1 MSNALYLDCHA
12 GIAGD
17 MLLSALVD
25 LGADPK
31 IIESEL
37 KQLPIDDFAL
47 HFQKK
52 VKQGIN
58 AMTLNIDFH
67 EHHHHRKA
75 SDIFKLIDD
84 SQLSERVKQR
94 SKAIFNTIAHAE
106 AKIHGMTIEDV
117 HFHEVGAM
125 DSIIDIIGGCIAL
138 EQLGIDTLYC
148 SPIPTG
154 NGKINIAHGIYPIP
168 APATAEILKNIPLA
182 EFDVQSELTTPTG
195 AAFAKSLVTQFGP
208 FPSATM
214 QEIGYGAGNKDFDFP
229 NVLRVI
235 QFQDNQQSSHDKVQV
250 IECQIDD
257 MTPEMLGH
265 FMDTSLNHGALD
277 VYYTP
282 ITMKKNRPAIQLTV
296 LCKVNDKETMENL
309 VLIHTSSLGVR
320 SYTVNRHI
328 LTRAFRDVDTP
339 YGQIKVKF
347 ALKNGQILKMKP
359 EFEDIKSISEH
370 KNIPLQQLYNTVM
383 STIDS
388 EYHIGEPLK

>member
-47 HFQKK
+47 HFKKK

-84 SQLSERVKQR
+84 SQLFERVKQR

-195 AAFAKSLVTQFGP
+195 AAFAKSLVAQFGP

-265 FMDTSLNHGALD
+265 FMDKSLNHGALD

-309 VLIHTSSLGVR
+309 VLTHTSSLGVR

-370 KNIPLQQLYNTVM
+370 KNIPLQQVYNTVM

>member
-31 IIESEL
+31 VIESEL
-37 KQLPIDDFAL
+37 KQLPIDNFAL

-265 FMDTSLNHGALD
+265 FMDRSLNHGALD

-309 VLIHTSSLGVR
+309 VLTHTSSLGVR

-347 ALKNGQILKMKP
+347 ALKNGHILKMKP
-359 EFEDIKSISEH
+359 EFEDIKSISGH
-370 KNIPLQQLYNTVM
+370 KNIPLQQVYNTVM

>member
-84 SQLSERVKQR
+84 SRLSERVKQR
-94 SKAIFNTIAHAE
+94 SKAIFYTIAHAE

-229 NVLRVI
+229 NVLRFI

-250 IECQIDD
+250 MECQIDD

-265 FMDTSLNHGALD
+265 FMDKSLNHGALD

-309 VLIHTSSLGVR
+309 VLTHTSSLGIR

-370 KNIPLQQLYNTVM
+370 KNIPLQQVYNTVM

>member
-1 MSNALYLDCHA
+1 
-12 GIAGD
+12 
-17 MLLSALVD
+17 
-25 LGADPK
+25 
-31 IIESEL
+31 
-37 KQLPIDDFAL
+37 
-47 HFQKK
+47 
-52 VKQGIN
+52 
-58 AMTLNIDFH
+58 
-67 EHHHHRKA
+67 
-75 SDIFKLIDD
+75 
-84 SQLSERVKQR
+84 
-94 SKAIFNTIAHAE
+94 
-106 AKIHGMTIEDV
+106 
-117 HFHEVGAM
+117 
-125 DSIIDIIGGCIAL
+125 
-138 EQLGIDTLYC
+138 
-148 SPIPTG
+148 
-154 NGKINIAHGIYPIP
+154 
-168 APATAEILKNIPLA
+168 
-182 EFDVQSELTTPTG
+182 
-195 AAFAKSLVTQFGP
+195 
-208 FPSATM
+208 M

-265 FMDTSLNHGALD
+265 FMDTSLYHGALD

-309 VLIHTSSLGVR
+309 VLTHTSSLGVR

-370 KNIPLQQLYNTVM
+370 KNIPLQQVYNTVM